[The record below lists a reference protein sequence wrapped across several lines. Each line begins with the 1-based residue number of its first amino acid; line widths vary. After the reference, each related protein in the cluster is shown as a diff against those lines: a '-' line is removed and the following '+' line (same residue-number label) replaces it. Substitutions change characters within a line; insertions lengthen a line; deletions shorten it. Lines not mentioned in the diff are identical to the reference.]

1 MKRFFLNIP
10 AISLIAVS
18 LFMASGCLKTENPV
32 KYPTGT
38 FPDTILNLADL
49 NTVYDD
55 YNLGIY
61 NLSANIPLVF
71 SSNRR
76 SHGGQFDLV
85 QGILS
90 YAFDQTNGNFWLG
103 ADTINDPFLTKLLG
117 KVNTAGNDYGPTR
130 LYSSTDGYEY
140 LILASENANS
150 DLDLYYTRNLPVFG
164 NAVPDVEGPFP
175 VTLLNSSSNE
185 AYITFS
191 SGLDSAYYSS
201 DASGTYDI
209 YLHKRP
215 DGTSLNTWFNLSF
228 EASTAVDS
236 LNSPSDDKCPYLYG
250 NVMVFASNRPGGQG
264 GYDLYYSVLRNGK
277 WSTPVN
283 FGAPINTASDEFRPV
298 MGGQADFTNVF
309 MMFSSNRPGGL
320 GGFDLYFTGIPLP
333 E

>member
-1 MKRFFLNIP
+1 MKRIFLNIL
-10 AISLIAVS
+10 AISSVTALI
-18 LFMASGCLKTENPV
+18 FMTSGCLKSNNPI

-38 FPDTILNLADL
+38 FPDTILNLVDL
-49 NTVYDD
+49 NSTYDD

-71 SSNRR
+71 SSNRH

-103 ADTINDPFLTKLLG
+103 TDTINDPFLTRLIG
-117 KVNTAGNDYGPTR
+117 KVNTPGNDYGPTR
-130 LYSSTDGYEY
+130 LYSSADGYEY
-140 LILASENANS
+140 LILASENANG
-150 DLDLYYTRNLPVFG
+150 DLDLDYTRNLPVFG
-164 NAVPDVEGPFP
+164 SAVPDVEGPYP
-175 VTLLNSSSNE
+175 VTLLNTASNE

-191 SGLDSAYYSS
+191 TGLDSAYFSS
-201 DASGTYDI
+201 DANGSYDI
-209 YLHKRP
+209 YLHERP
-215 DGTSLNTWFNLSF
+215 AGTSLATWFNHSF

-236 LNSPSDDKCPYLYG
+236 LNSPGDDKCPYLYG
-250 NVMVFASNRPGGQG
+250 NVMLFASNRTGGQG
-264 GYDLYYSVLRNGK
+264 GFDLYYSILKNGK
-277 WSTPVN
+277 WGKPVN

-298 MGGQADFTNVF
+298 MGGQADFDNVF
-309 MMFSSNRPGGL
+309 MMFSSNKPGGL